1 MIFDFALPAGRDPLA
16 TRTISPMSS
25 AAMSRRHYLAGT
37 IKNGRV
43 NVTSTPGALVWYACC
58 TWSSLRVYYLLAN
71 CEQIVCLLLPVH
83 YGNAHLSWS
92 NQVRMY
98 CSLFCLSRFYFTHV
112 VCRCLE
118 NTSVGVSC
126 KYKFLVVHSCFL
138 HFFIGWIL
146 LIYGSAYFLIT
157 EASKPDLFH
166 IFGQVIIFIFFP
178 KCCPNCCDFCSPNFC
193 LGAFPPTF
201 EHTLYLSGLPSQLFR
216 PNIPYMLR

>member
-25 AAMSRRHYLAGT
+25 AAMSRRHYLAGKPTRT

-98 CSLFCLSRFYFTHV
+98 CSLSLLSIEILFYT
-112 VCRCLE
+112 CRLQMPREHKCW
-118 NTSVGVSC
+118 
-126 KYKFLVVHSCFL
+126 CFL
-138 HFFIGWIL
+138 QIQILGCTFMFLTFFYWL
-146 LIYGSAYFLIT
+146 NFV
-157 EASKPDLFH
+157 DLW
-166 IFGQVIIFIFFP
+166 
-178 KCCPNCCDFCSPNFC
+178 
-193 LGAFPPTF
+193 
-201 EHTLYLSGLPSQLFR
+201 
-216 PNIPYMLR
+216 